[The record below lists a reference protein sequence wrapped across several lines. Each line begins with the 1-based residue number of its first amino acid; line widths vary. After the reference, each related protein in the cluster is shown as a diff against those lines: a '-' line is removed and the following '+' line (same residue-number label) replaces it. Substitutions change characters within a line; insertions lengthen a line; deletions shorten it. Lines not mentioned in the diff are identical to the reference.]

1 MAGEPSVGTL
11 LTRTSNN
18 LSSLA
23 GLADKASSMELS
35 KTDVRRITGA
45 SFAKVEDEDT
55 IPFQDFT
62 AWREVILN

>member
-18 LSSLA
+18 LNCLA
-23 GLADKASSMELS
+23 GLADKASSIDLS
-35 KTDVRRITGA
+35 KTDVRRITGV
-45 SFAKVEDEDT
+45 SFGRVEDEDT
-55 IPFQDFT
+55 TAFQDFT